1 MTLEKLVEM
10 FGLTLDENND
20 IYIRIK
26 SDSSITFCPLETLDG
41 CIAITKEQFEKLIS
55 GQEIDFTT

>member
-10 FGLTLDENND
+10 FGLTLYENND
-20 IYIRIK
+20 IYIRIE

-41 CIAITKEQFEKLIS
+41 CITITKEQFEKLIS
-55 GQEIDFTT
+55 GQEIDFIT